1 MDIGGNFG
9 WYTLYSIA
17 LGCRV
22 VVVEPVPAWLEI
34 LTLGVALNPGFAG
47 RLKIARNV
55 VYPEPGNFTLHV
67 PKPVGNKQMHLGMT
81 SMDGSAGMIK
91 GYSQKHT
98 YAHVASAIKID
109 DIVHSDVCLLKADV
123 EGYEAQ
129 ALHTAQRLFAKHRV
143 FAVQLEM
150 TKSKDPQQTCASVKM
165 LEHLDALGYEFKLA
179 HHSLVDAATLPPIG
193 EWVGA
198 RGFHNL
204 TDFPSSDT
212 RKRAAQLGRTP
223 MRMAYEKQFRTFST
237 NLFAQR
243 VNWTA
248 SDVPWPTLGC

>member
-1 MDIGGNFG
+1 M
-9 WYTLYSIA
+9 
-17 LGCRV
+17 

-67 PKPVGNKQMHLGMT
+67 PKPVGNNHMHLGMT
-81 SMDGSAGMIK
+81 SMHGSAGMIK
-91 GYSQKHT
+91 GYSPQQT
-98 YAHVASAIKID
+98 YTHVASAIKLD
-109 DIVHSDVCLLKADV
+109 DVVHSDVCLLKADV

-129 ALHTAQRLFAKHRV
+129 ALHTAQRLFAKRRV

-165 LEHLDALGYEFKLA
+165 LEHLDALGYQFKLA
-179 HHSLVDAATLPPIG
+179 DHSTVDATTLPPIG

-198 RGFHNL
+198 RGFDRL

-212 RKRAAQLGRTP
+212 RERAARLGHTP
-223 MRMAYEKQFRTFST
+223 MSMAYKQQFRSFST
-237 NLFAQR
+237 NLFAHR

-248 SDVPWPTLGC
+248 PVVPWPTLGC